1 MINFTVVFSFHK
13 KKEAIELN
21 PHRRKDMRNLLP
33 LLAGAAMLA
42 MVSVSGCAQQA
53 GTSETMYK
61 RVPAK
66 EHQRQFPDGH
76 KDKGGCYYDEKADV
90 YFCSK

>member
-1 MINFTVVFSFHK
+1 
-13 KKEAIELN
+13 
-21 PHRRKDMRNLLP
+21 
-33 LLAGAAMLA
+33 MLA
-42 MVSVSGCAQQA
+42 MVSVTGCAQQA